1 MMKKKMLGMLLM
13 CTVTSSMLFA
23 GCGGGGDETPEE
35 PAGGDAPST
44 EQEAPKDDAGEGDDA
59 GETAAGGDFSG
70 ITLVFAQDLGT
81 DELANQVTNEILQE
95 YMDRTGGTIQFE
107 NQATPADYA
116 TWLTTQ
122 FTANQGP
129 DVYSGIIYNMTTDYD
144 AGYLYNFKDLYEQ
157 ESPYDPGKP
166 WKDTLPESILERMY
180 ITPDDVPGYP
190 SATSVVRIFY
200 NKTLFDAAGAKVPE
214 TWAEFMEA
222 CEKLKAAGTT
232 PFGFP
237 NASQDDLSWLWF
249 NNSVC
254 SQLNSQMVATLDVS
268 GNGYVELNEMAKGFD
283 EGKLDFTSDEM
294 KAAYG
299 LMKDF
304 SQYWTS
310 DYNGLDQASAIDMFI
325 RGEVAMVQAMS
336 TNLTQISANVG
347 DSFEYGVMPVPVIT
361 TETSEYA
368 MGQSVIL
375 GGQPDI
381 IYGVNKALES
391 DPEKLAAAID
401 FAQYMSSPE
410 VQTKYAETINRIPLA
425 TSNELPEHLAGF
437 IITEDALRVPYYT
450 GVSGELRD
458 FFCRGG
464 QLYLEGSYSTD
475 EYAQYV
481 QESFA
486 TVLETIKLENGWSEE
501 NNYGLE

>member
-1 MMKKKMLGMLLM
+1 MKKKGLSVLLM
-13 CTVTSSMLFA
+13 CAVTSSMLFA
-23 GCGGGGDETPEE
+23 GCGEPEQKEE
-35 PAGGDAPST
+35 PSSGNSAPATEQAGADENAGGAENTDA
-44 EQEAPKDDAGEGDDA
+44 AGS
-59 GETAAGGDFSG
+59 AGGDFSG

-81 DELANQVTNEILQE
+81 DETANNVTNEILQE
-95 YMDRTGGTIQFE
+95 YMDKTGVTIQFE
-107 NQATPADYA
+107 NQATEADYV

-122 FTANQGP
+122 FTASQGP
-129 DVYSGIIYNMTTDYD
+129 DVYSGLIYNMTNDYE

-200 NKTLFDAAGAKVPE
+200 NKTLFDAAGAKIPE

-222 CEKLKAAGTT
+222 CETLKAAGTI

-237 NASQDDLSWLWF
+237 NASQNDLSWLWF

-254 SQLNSQMVATLDVS
+254 SQLNSQMVEALDAS

-283 EGKLDFTSDEM
+283 EGTLDFTSDRMKKSYEM
-294 KAAYG
+294 
-299 LMKDF
+299 MKDF
-304 SQYWTS
+304 SRYWTS

-336 TNLTQISANVG
+336 TDLTKISAGVG
-347 DSFEYGVMPVPVIT
+347 DTFEYGVMPVPVIT
-361 TETSEYA
+361 EETSEYA

-375 GGQPDI
+375 GGQPNI

-410 VQTKYAETINRIPLA
+410 VQTRYADTINRIPLA
-425 TSNELPEHLAGF
+425 TSNELPERLAGF

-464 QLYLEGSYSTD
+464 QLYLEGSYDTD

-486 TVLETIKLENGWSEE
+486 TVFETIKVENGWSAD